1 MPSLQP
7 ELVVYTG
14 PMFSSK
20 TTRLL
25 LAAEKSKRR
34 GRKVLAYKAA
44 LDGRYHESNITSH
57 MGWSLPA
64 EPVSTGSEIWRHVEK
79 RCDLRVT
86 DPTDVTIV
94 VDEAFMIE
102 GSAETIFKLY
112 RRGYT
117 VFVSSIQL
125 SSTGESFDEMEKLL
139 PHATKVEVCSAACS
153 VCGADAFYS
162 ARTSVVSDV
171 IHVGGSQSYEP
182 RCWHHFDKLR

>member
-1 MPSLQP
+1 MMNP
-7 ELVVYTG
+7 ELVVFTG

-34 GRKVLAYKAA
+34 GRKVLAYKSS
-44 LDGRYHESNITSH
+44 LDGRYHEANITSH

-64 EPVSTGSEIWRHVEK
+64 EPVSSGADIWRHVE
-79 RCDLRVT
+79 DNANIHDV
-86 DPTDVTIV
+86 DPASVTIV

-102 GSAETIFKLY
+102 GAAEAIFRLY

-125 SSTGESFDEMEKLL
+125 SSDGESFNEMEKLL
-139 PHATKVEVCSAACS
+139 PYATKVEVCSAACS

-162 ARTSVVSDV
+162 SRTSVVDDV